1 VPYSKPSQPAA
12 PPAERSLSP
21 PLVPSTGMPRLTAS
35 LLVPA
40 YNEARTLNDNLE
52 ALVHYLQTQLDPGY
66 HWELIIV
73 NDGSRDQT
81 GAVAEIF
88 AQSHSQVRVIHH
100 RVNQGLGQAV
110 RTGLAACQGT
120 VLIPLDSDLSY
131 APEHIAALLAAYE
144 TTDSQIV
151 VTSPYMPGGRV
162 SNVPWTRLQMSRWAN
177 RLLSFGVKR
186 DLSTLTGLVRAY
198 DVAFLRQLP
207 LRATGMDINP
217 EIIYKARM
225 LGARITEI
233 PAHLHWRSPSNPSP
247 SPQPQRPRGKNARR
261 SKMRVFRHTWSILFY
276 GFIFRPVMFFIIPSL
291 LLFLLAAYTITWAF
305 IHCWNAYQA
314 LLQTAT
320 VPPGFTDAI
329 ALAFERFPH
338 TFMIGGITLML
349 TIQLFSLGVLS
360 MQSKSYFEEI
370 FFLGTQLYRA
380 NQTGILPNTGDP
392 NRGGGNV

>member
-1 VPYSKPSQPAA
+1 
-12 PPAERSLSP
+12 LS
-21 PLVPSTGMPRLTAS
+21 AS
-35 LLVPA
+35 LLIPA
-40 YNEARTLNDNLE
+40 YNEAKTLNDNLE
-52 ALVHYLQTQLDPGY
+52 TLVHYLQTQLEPGY

-73 NDGSRDQT
+73 NDGSRDHT
-81 GAVAEIF
+81 GAIAELF
-88 AQSHSQVRVIHH
+88 AKSHPQVRVIHH

-110 RTGLAACQGT
+110 RTGLAACEGK

-131 APEHIAALLAAYE
+131 SPEHISALLAAYE
-144 TTDSQIV
+144 TTGSQIV

-162 SNVPWTRLQMSRWAN
+162 SNVPWARLQMSRWAN
-177 RLLSFGVKR
+177 RLLSFGVKH

-225 LGARITEI
+225 IGARITEI
-233 PAHLHWRSPSNPSP
+233 PAHLHWRSSLNVPPP
-247 SPQPQRPRGKNARR
+247 TRPPRSQTQKARR
-261 SKMRVFRHTWSILFY
+261 SKMRVFRHTWSVLFY

-291 LLFLLAAYTITWAF
+291 LLFLLAAYTISWAF

-320 VPPGFTDAI
+320 VPPDFTDAI
-329 ALAFERFPH
+329 ALAFEQFPH

-380 NQTGILPNTGDP
+380 NQTGIPPNTGDL
-392 NRGGGNV
+392 NRGGENV